1 MIQWIF
7 MGRSPGVQSSRFN
20 SDKTALSSWE
30 NRGLSVAVLT
40 IWHIQFKAMPIKNGS
55 KY

>member
-1 MIQWIF
+1 MVQWIF
-7 MGRSPGVQSSRFN
+7 MGRSPGVKGSRFN
-20 SDKTALSSWE
+20 SDKTALSSWG

>member
-1 MIQWIF
+1 MVQWIF

-20 SDKTALSSWE
+20 SDKTALSSWGKIE
-30 NRGLSVAVLT
+30 LSVVVLT
-40 IWHIQFKAMPIKNGS
+40 IWHIRLKAMRIKNGS